1 MLIRNVEY
9 VVCHTDCSAA
19 VADADDDHVT
29 QASNV
34 IEAENF
40 LYSVNFFYT
49 FWHWCV
55 QDFAAGV

>member
-9 VVCHTDCSAA
+9 VVCHTDCSAD
-19 VADADDDHVT
+19 VAAADDHVT
-29 QASNV
+29 EASNV